1 MIGSC
6 LQFAAQAENYTELLT
21 HLEQEQRIGRFGLP
35 NAGITETSSSVFE
48 SSMRMLQKMEDAF
61 LYHMS
66 LLIEALNYYSAAETV
81 QFLCLVVRLDYNQ
94 FYNNNVTRPSRQ
106 R

>member
-6 LQFAAQAENYTELLT
+6 LQFSTQAENYTELLEL
-21 HLEQEQRIGRFGLP
+21 LEQEQSINQFGVP
-35 NAGITETSSSVFE
+35 NAGVNETSSNLFE
-48 SSMRMLQKMEDAF
+48 SSARMLSKMEEAF
-61 LYHMS
+61 LYHMC